1 MAPKPNRKIR
11 PRQSIGLWMLVL
23 LVFIAEMML
32 YAWSRV
38 QCVRLGYGIS
48 AAIDQQK
55 ELQLLQKN
63 FKIELA
69 RLKSP
74 ERIAQIARGRLNLRM
89 PTPEQTIIIP

>member
-74 ERIAQIARGRLNLRM
+74 ERIARIARERLNLRM